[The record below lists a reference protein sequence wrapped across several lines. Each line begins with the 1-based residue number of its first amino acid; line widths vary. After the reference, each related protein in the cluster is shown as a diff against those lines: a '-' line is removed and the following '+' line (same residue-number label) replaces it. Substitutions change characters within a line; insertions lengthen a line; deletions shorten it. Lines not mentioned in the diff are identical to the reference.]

1 MIMKLIDNVMV
12 ELQKLGLL
20 PKKEEFGIG
29 FKYQMVNYVYMDDN
43 EEEYLKIYIPG
54 IMEVDDDD
62 LGMVLTL
69 LNSINN
75 KMKVVKLVVADNLVW
90 CCYEARVHEGVN
102 LGDMVEHAVE
112 ALHVSYQQFNDLLK
126 GLVEAVSDNSELN

>member
-1 MIMKLIDNVMV
+1 MIMKLIDKVMA

-20 PKKEEFGIG
+20 PQKEEFGLG
-29 FKYQMVNYVYMDDN
+29 FKYQMVKYVYMDGD
-43 EEEYLKIYIPG
+43 EEYLKMYIPG

-62 LGMVLTL
+62 LGMMLTI

-75 KMKVVKLVVADNLVW
+75 KMKVVKLVVVDNLVW

-112 ALHVSYQQFNDLLK
+112 ALHVSYQQFHDLLK
-126 GLVEAVSDNSELN
+126 GLVEAASDNSELN

>member
-1 MIMKLIDNVMV
+1 MIMKLIDKVMV

-20 PKKEEFGIG
+20 PQKEEFGLG
-29 FKYQMVNYVYMDDN
+29 FKYQMVKYVYMDGD
-43 EEEYLKIYIPG
+43 EEYLKMYIPG

-62 LGMVLTL
+62 LGMMLTI

-90 CCYEARVHEGVN
+90 CCYEARVHEGVD

-112 ALHVSYQQFNDLLK
+112 ALHVSYQQLHDLLE
-126 GLVEAVSDNSELN
+126 GLVEAASDSTELN

>member
-1 MIMKLIDNVMV
+1 MIMKLIDKVMV

-20 PKKEEFGIG
+20 PQKEEFGIG
-29 FKYQMVNYVYMDDN
+29 FKYQMVNYVYSEDGD
-43 EEEYLKIYIPG
+43 EEYLKMYIPG
-54 IMEVDDDD
+54 ILEMDEDD
-62 LGMVLTL
+62 LPMVLTV

-75 KMKVVKLVVADNLVW
+75 KMKVVKLVVVDNLVW

>member
-1 MIMKLIDNVMV
+1 MKLIDKVMA

-20 PKKEEFGIG
+20 PQKEEFGLG
-29 FKYQMVNYVYMDDN
+29 FKYQMVKYVYMDGD
-43 EEEYLKIYIPG
+43 EEYLKMYIPG

-62 LGMVLTL
+62 LGMMLTI

-75 KMKVVKLVVADNLVW
+75 KMKVVKLVVVDNLVW

-112 ALHVSYQQFNDLLK
+112 ALHVSYQQFHDLLK
-126 GLVEAVSDNSELN
+126 GLVEAASDNSELN

>member
-1 MIMKLIDNVMV
+1 MIMKLIDKVMV

-20 PKKEEFGIG
+20 PQKEEFGIG
-29 FKYQMVNYVYMDDN
+29 FKYQMVNYVYMDGD
-43 EEEYLKIYIPG
+43 EEYLKMYIPG

-62 LGMVLTL
+62 LGMMLTI

-75 KMKVVKLVVADNLVW
+75 KMKVVKLVVVDNLVW

-112 ALHVSYQQFNDLLK
+112 ALHVSYQQFHDLLE
-126 GLVEAVSDNSELN
+126 GLVEAASDNSTLN

>member
-1 MIMKLIDNVMV
+1 MKMIDKVMV

-20 PKKEEFGIG
+20 PQKEEFGIG
-29 FKYQMVNYVYMDDN
+29 FKYQMVKYVYMDGD
-43 EEEYLKIYIPG
+43 EEYLKMYIPG

-62 LGMVLTL
+62 LGMMLTI

-75 KMKVVKLVVADNLVW
+75 KMKVVKLVVVDNLVW

-112 ALHVSYQQFNDLLK
+112 ALHVSYQQFHDLLE
-126 GLVEAVSDNSELN
+126 GLVEAASDNSTLN

>member
-1 MIMKLIDNVMV
+1 MIMKLIDKVMV

-20 PKKEEFGIG
+20 PQKEEFGIG
-29 FKYQMVNYVYMDDN
+29 FKYQMVNYVYMDGD
-43 EEEYLKIYIPG
+43 EEYLKMYIPG

-62 LGMVLTL
+62 WGMMLTI

-75 KMKVVKLVVADNLVW
+75 KMKVVKLVVVDNLVW

-112 ALHVSYQQFNDLLK
+112 ALHVSYQQFHDLLE
-126 GLVEAVSDNSELN
+126 GLVEAASDNSTLN

>member
-1 MIMKLIDNVMV
+1 MKLIDKVMV

-20 PKKEEFGIG
+20 PQKEEFGIG
-29 FKYQMVNYVYMDDN
+29 FKYQMVNYVYSEDGD
-43 EEEYLKIYIPG
+43 EEYLKMYIPG
-54 IMEVDDDD
+54 ILEMDEDD
-62 LGMVLTL
+62 LPMVLTV

-75 KMKVVKLVVADNLVW
+75 KMKVVKLVVVDNLVW